1 MARVA
6 DALLGSAFSD
16 VAMLTP
22 PGPVFPF
29 AFAWSDLA
37 VVATWEVAGLLLAV
51 RFFSWE
57 PRK

>member
-51 RFFSWE
+51 RFFS
-57 PRK
+57 